1 MTDDGQIQVLIVED
15 NRLDAKVVSEQF
27 RRQGKERFKLH
38 IAGTLARAIEIVKEQ
53 QIQLVMLDLSLPDSE
68 GLAAFV
74 EISAEAPTTP
84 VVILTGNVDE
94 SVAVRAIQIGA
105 QDYILKEELH
115 KMMLPRICRYA
126 IERFE
131 LQLQLQRFAG
141 RVEANEQEMRNIIAE
156 TRGIVHE
163 FAQPV
168 QILSNSLEL
177 IVMKE
182 GSSKQTDIAL
192 RMLSRITY
200 LIKNLRKNVNIGE
213 QGTYSSYN
221 KSMQKIL

>member
-1 MTDDGQIQVLIVED
+1 MTDDGQISVLIVED

-27 RRQGKERFKLH
+27 RRQGQDQFQLH
-38 IAGTLARAIEIVKEQ
+38 VAGTLARGIEIVKEEN
-53 QIQLVMLDLSLPDSE
+53 IGLIMLDLSLPDSE

-74 EISAEAPTTP
+74 EISADAPTTP
-84 VVILTGNVDE
+84 VVILTGNADE
-94 SVAVRAIQIGA
+94 SVALRAIQIGA

-115 KMMLPRICRYA
+115 KVMLPRIVRYA

-141 RVEANEQEMRNIIAE
+141 RVEANEKEMRNIIAE
-156 TRGIVHE
+156 TRSIVHE
-163 FAQPV
+163 FAQPI

-177 IVMKE
+177 IVMKN
-182 GSSKQTDIAL
+182 GASKQTDISQ
-192 RMLSRITY
+192 RMIARIMY

-213 QGTYSSYN
+213 QGTYSSYE
-221 KSMQKIL
+221 KSRQKIL